1 MPSLRLGAAT
11 PIETVKTI
19 EELREKL
26 KERDKEIDAL
36 EGKMAKLQ
44 PLVELVSSGDA
55 SENLKRTLDF
65 VIEGLADRMQAP
77 LKALVEEHFET
88 LERRERKLKKKAKE

>member
-1 MPSLRLGAAT
+1 MPSLKLETVT
-11 PIETVKTI
+11 PTETVKLI
-19 EELREKL
+19 EKLKAQL
-26 KERDKEIDAL
+26 KERDKEINAL

-88 LERRERKLKKKAKE
+88 LEKRERKLKKKAKE